1 MAEPAHRLAPLHP
14 LGGRAP
20 LVEEVGPVRL
30 TEVVDV
36 ALASLAARLGREEE
50 VARRAAA
57 AGIPLPGPGRAEQ
70 GAAWGALWLGPS
82 QWMLEAPL
90 ASHEDVAAHLG
101 PVFGD
106 AASITEQT
114 DAWARLD
121 VEGPL
126 APLMERLCNLD
137 LAAFGPGSAT
147 RTLMEHVGVLA
158 IRRAPDRVSLL
169 AGRSFAGSLHHAVA
183 AAARSAF

>member
-1 MAEPAHRLAPLHP
+1 VADLAHRLAPLFP
-14 LGGRAP
+14 LGGRTP
-20 LVEEVGPVRL
+20 RVETIGPVRV
-30 TEVVDV
+30 EERMDV
-36 ALASLAARLGREEE
+36 ALASLAARLGREAE
-50 VARRAAA
+50 VEAKAGE

-70 GAAWGALWLGPS
+70 GATWGAFWLGPS
-82 QWMLEAPL
+82 QWMIEAPF
-90 ASHEDVAAHLG
+90 ASHEDVVARLK

-106 AASITEQT
+106 AGSITEQT

-147 RTLMEHVGVLA
+147 RTLMEHMGVLA
-158 IRRAPDRVSLL
+158 VRRAPDRLTLL
-169 AGRSFAGSLHHAVA
+169 VGRSSAGSLHHALVT
-183 AAARSAF
+183 AARSVF